1 MKNRIKSFIKYTIQQ
16 YHSLKPVKSETKA
29 VDDTKLFFLT
39 GYDKSGTTWIKNT
52 INDINNFSCIGSNQY
67 FDFLN
72 TGTPESNILKTIKEN
87 KARESMLNI
96 SSSFY
101 KEEFISR
108 YTAKIAQLSKTTSV
122 YFGEKSTAQDP
133 ELINYYFPNSK
144 TIILVRDM
152 RDIIVSFAFHFDR
165 RYKNRLQNWTQEKS
179 KFNEDGTIKDDFI
192 KREVTKLKSY
202 FHHVLNLNKGI
213 QETVKFVKYENLISE
228 NGFDSFLEILDFIDE
243 NSTIKS
249 TEDFLAAWENNS
261 FEKLSKGR
269 KPGEKDDTSFFR
281 NGLAGDYV
289 NHLTPEQIRF
299 IENELKEPIS
309 KFNYL

>member
-1 MKNRIKSFIKYTIQQ
+1 MKNRIKSLIKYTIQQ
-16 YHSLKPVKSETKA
+16 YHSLKPVKNKTKA

-52 INDINNFSCIGSNQY
+52 INDTEKYSCIGSNQY

-72 TGTPESNILKTIKEN
+72 TGTPESNILKAVKEN
-87 KARESMLNI
+87 KERESILNI
-96 SSSFY
+96 SASFY
-101 KEEFISR
+101 KEEFINQ
-108 YTAKIAQLSKTTSV
+108 YAAKITQISKPTSV

-133 ELINYYFPNSK
+133 ELINYYFSNSK

-165 RYKNRLQNWTQEKS
+165 RYKNRLQNWTQQKS

-192 KREVTKLKSY
+192 EREVTKLKSY
-202 FHHVLNLNKGI
+202 FYHVLNLSERV

-228 NGFDSFLEILDFIDE
+228 KGFDSFMEILDYIDDNLSVKPTE
-243 NSTIKS
+243 N
-249 TEDFLAAWENNS
+249 FFMAWENNS

-269 KPGEKDDTSFFR
+269 KPGEKDETSFFR
-281 NGLAGDYV
+281 NGLAGDYI
-289 NHLTPEQIRF
+289 NHLTPEQIDF
-299 IENELKEPIS
+299 IEKELKEPLS